1 MTAAL
6 LRALPIVFAAAWP
19 FAAGAA
25 GTEPAPPVRPAVPMA
40 VPVAPAPAPAT
51 PDAPAMAPPSGT
63 QLYCRNIAAAAG
75 DARFAWQARQLKELE
90 GQLAQ
95 RVRDLD
101 AKAAEL
107 KDAVARHEAV
117 MKRAADSMV
126 GIYAHMKPD
135 AAAAQ
140 LSQMDD
146 DVAAAV
152 IAQLNP
158 RQSSAILNE
167 ITPDRA
173 VHLMNAIATPTPA
186 EGKKS

>member
-1 MTAAL
+1 MTAAP

-19 FAAGAA
+19 FAAGATGA
-25 GTEPAPPVRPAVPMA
+25 EPAPQVRPAVPMA
-40 VPVAPAPAPAT
+40 VPVAAAA
-51 PDAPAMAPPSGT
+51 PDAPATAAPSGT

-75 DARFAWQARQLKELE
+75 DARFAWQTRQLKELE
-90 GQLAQ
+90 AQLAQ

-167 ITPDRA
+167 ISPDRA
-173 VHLMNAIATPTPA
+173 VHLMNAIANPTVA